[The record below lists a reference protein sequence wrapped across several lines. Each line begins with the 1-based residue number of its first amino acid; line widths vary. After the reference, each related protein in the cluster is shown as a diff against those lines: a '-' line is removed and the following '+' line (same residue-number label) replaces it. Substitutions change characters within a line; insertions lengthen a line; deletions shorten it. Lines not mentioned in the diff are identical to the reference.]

1 MFTKSTAMKFF
12 LLGTVLVTSLF
23 IFLCI
28 DTFGTVSERTNEQN
42 MNSSVIRGKHIWED
56 NNCMGCHTLFGE
68 GAYYAPEL
76 TKVYSRRG
84 EAFIKIFLK
93 DPQAMYPGKRK
104 MVKYNFSENELS
116 DIIAF
121 FKWINDVDV
130 NGFPPKTYLNSAM
143 SGNVSAS
150 KTTSAELV
158 QPAVIGQ
165 ICISCHVLNGKGGSI
180 GPVLD
185 GIGNLRDEIFLKKW
199 IADPSAV
206 KPGTLMPKLPL
217 SEDTI
222 NEVAAYLAKL
232 K

>member
-1 MFTKSTAMKFF
+1 MFTKSAAMRFF
-12 LLGTVLVTSLF
+12 LIGTVVVTSVF
-23 IFLCI
+23 IFLCV
-28 DTFGTVSERTNEQN
+28 DTLGTVAERTNEKN

-84 EAFIKIFLK
+84 EAFMKIFLK

-116 DIIAF
+116 DLVAF

-130 NGFPPKTYLNSAM
+130 NGFPAKTYLAGIS
-143 SGNVSAS
+143 SAS
-150 KTTSAELV
+150 SSITSQVSNLK
-158 QPAVIGQ
+158 QPEVFGQ
-165 ICISCHVLNGKGGSI
+165 ICISCHTLGGKGGTV

-185 GIGNLRDEIFLKKW
+185 NIGRVRDENFLRKW
-199 IADPSAV
+199 ITNPASIKSD
-206 KPGTLMPKLPL
+206 TLMPKLPL
-217 SEDTI
+217 SEVTI
-222 NEVAAYLAKL
+222 NELAAYLSQL